1 MVRKMD
7 AILPE
12 ISPSGSPQ
20 PFLPLLAP
28 SPLDGILPEISP
40 SGSPQPFLPLLAPS
54 PLVPFTNATVP
65 KLSGRFI
72 YSFCKI
78 FIYIPFL
85 KPFGLRISLTFS
97 AW

>member
-1 MVRKMD
+1 MD

-28 SPLDGILPEISP
+28 T
-40 SGSPQPFLPLLAPS
+40 

-65 KLSGRFI
+65 KLSAV
-72 YSFCKI
+72 KI
-78 FIYIPFL
+78 PAL
-85 KPFGLRISLTFS
+85 PAAAS
-97 AW
+97 A